1 MVTATCFGHRWWGQ
15 SWWPYCPLLTP
26 RFKSNSLTNQPETDT
41 ILSLTLLS
49 VVGCWGVVDEA
60 VIFDVKQ
67 PSEMDESE
75 IFVFGRGGGGGAKSE
90 EVEAAM
96 TPPGEL
102 ALALEEGRLKS
113 RSLLRNS
120 GRFSQRWVRHGFLC
134 TSCCDCAQY
143 CKAARPDRTDPAMQ
157 GHF

>member
-1 MVTATCFGHRWWGQ
+1 M
-15 SWWPYCPLLTP
+15 
-26 RFKSNSLTNQPETDT
+26 
-41 ILSLTLLS
+41 
-49 VVGCWGVVDEA
+49 DEA

-75 IFVFGRGGGGGAKSE
+75 IFVLVGRGGGGGAKSE

-102 ALALEEGRLKS
+102 ALALGVDVSSAAKGRLKS

-120 GRFSQRWVRHGFLC
+120 GRFSQRWVRHVFLC

-143 CKAARPDRTDPAMQ
+143 CKAAQPDMTDPAMQ
-157 GHF
+157 GRF